1 MEHDKIIIYGGSSL
15 IAKELIKKLSAKYK
29 KFIIFCRK
37 KNYIDQY
44 IKELELHDLSIKIFE
59 TDILNLDKNYSII
72 KDLNHIRGLIWL
84 TGDTGN
90 PEEEFLNNE
99 KCEKTIRVNF
109 LNPVLII
116 NKIVPK
122 IIEDADSFIV
132 VLASVA
138 GLRGRK
144 KNLYYSSSKSG
155 LIAYLS
161 GLRQKLAEKK
171 INVVTVIPGYMKTRP
186 FNLKAPSF
194 LVASPKKASDIICN
208 AIYKKKEIVYINF
221 FWKIIMLVVRLLPE
235 KIFKKL
241 NF

>member
-1 MEHDKIIIYGGSSL
+1 MEHDTIIIYGGSSS
-15 IAKELIKKLSAKYK
+15 IAKELIKKLSLKYK

-44 IKELELHDLSIKIFE
+44 IKEFELHDLDIKIFE

-72 KDLNHIRGLIWL
+72 QNLNRIRGLIWL

-90 PEEEFLNNE
+90 PEEEFLDNE

-122 IIEDADSFIV
+122 IIEDADSFLV

-171 INVVTVIPGYMKTRP
+171 INVITVIPGYMKTRP

-194 LVASPKKASDIICN
+194 LITSPKKASDIICN
-208 AIYKKKEIVYINF
+208 AIYSKKEIVYINF
-221 FWKIIMLVVRLLPE
+221 IWKIIMLVVRLLPE

>member
-1 MEHDKIIIYGGSSL
+1 MEYGAIIIYGGSSL
-15 IAKELIKKLSAKYK
+15 ITKELIKKLSIKHK

-37 KNYIDQY
+37 RSYIDQY
-44 IKELELHDLSIKIFE
+44 INELEVRDLYIKIYE
-59 TDILNLDKNYSII
+59 TDVLNLDTNYSII
-72 KDLNHIRGLIWL
+72 NGLKHIRGLIWL
-84 TGDTGN
+84 VGATGN
-90 PEEEFLNNE
+90 PEEEFIDNIE
-99 KCEKTIRVNF
+99 CEKTIRINF

-122 IIEDADSFIV
+122 IIEDSDSFV
-132 VLASVA
+132 AVLASVA

-155 LIAYLS
+155 LITYLS
-161 GLRQKLAEKK
+161 GLRQKLTKKK
-171 INVVTVIPGYMKTRP
+171 INVITVIPGYMKTRP

-194 LVASPKKASDIICN
+194 LVSSPKKASDIIYN
-208 AIYKKKEIVYINF
+208 AINSKKEIVYISF
-221 FWKIIMLVVRLLPE
+221 IWKIIMLVVRLLPE

>member
-1 MEHDKIIIYGGSSL
+1 MEHDTIIIYGGSSL
-15 IAKELIKKLSAKYK
+15 IAKELIKKLSVKYK

-44 IKELELHDLSIKIFE
+44 IKELELHDLNIKIFE

-72 KDLNHIRGLIWL
+72 NDLKHIRGLIWL
-84 TGDTGN
+84 AGDTGN
-90 PEEEFLNNE
+90 PVEEFLDNE

-122 IIEDADSFIV
+122 IIEDADSFV
-132 VLASVA
+132 AVLASVA

-171 INVVTVIPGYMKTRP
+171 INVITVIPGYMKTRP

-194 LVASPKKASDIICN
+194 LVSSPKKASDIICN
-208 AIYKKKEIVYINF
+208 AIYSKKEIVYINF
-221 FWKIIMLVVRLLPE
+221 FWKIIMLFVRFLPE

>member
-1 MEHDKIIIYGGSSL
+1 MEHDTIIIYGGSSL
-15 IAKELIKKLSAKYK
+15 IAKELIKKLSVKYK

-44 IKELELHDLSIKIFE
+44 IKEFELHDLDIKIFE

-72 KDLNHIRGLIWL
+72 QDLNRIRGLIWL
-84 TGDTGN
+84 AGDTGN
-90 PEEEFLNNE
+90 PEEEFLDNE

-122 IIEDADSFIV
+122 IIEDADSFLV

-171 INVVTVIPGYMKTRP
+171 INVITVIPGYMKTRP

-194 LVASPKKASDIICN
+194 LIASPKKASDIICN
-208 AIYKKKEIVYINF
+208 AIYSKKEIVYINF
-221 FWKIIMLVVRLLPE
+221 IWKIIMLVVRLLPE

>member
-1 MEHDKIIIYGGSSL
+1 MEHDTIIIYGGSSS
-15 IAKELIKKLSAKYK
+15 IAKELIKKLSLKYK

-44 IKELELHDLSIKIFE
+44 IKEFELHDLDIKIFE

-72 KDLNHIRGLIWL
+72 QDLNRIRGLIWL

-90 PEEEFLNNE
+90 PEEEFLDNE

-122 IIEDADSFIV
+122 IIEDADSFLV

-171 INVVTVIPGYMKTRP
+171 INVITVIPGYMKTRP

-208 AIYKKKEIVYINF
+208 AIYSKKEIVYINF
-221 FWKIIMLVVRLLPE
+221 IWKIIMLVVRLLPE

>member
-72 KDLNHIRGLIWL
+72 KDLNHIKGLIWL

-90 PEEEFLNNE
+90 PEEEFLDNE

-208 AIYKKKEIVYINF
+208 AIYSKKEIVYINF

>member
-1 MEHDKIIIYGGSSL
+1 MEHDAIIIYGGSSS
-15 IAKELIKKLSAKYK
+15 IAKELIKKLSLKYK

-44 IKELELHDLSIKIFE
+44 IKEFELHDLDIKIFE

-72 KDLNHIRGLIWL
+72 QNLNRIRGLIWL

-90 PEEEFLNNE
+90 PEEEFLDNE

-122 IIEDADSFIV
+122 IIEDADSFLV

>member
-1 MEHDKIIIYGGSSL
+1 MEHDTIIIYGGSSS
-15 IAKELIKKLSAKYK
+15 IAKELIKKLSLKYK

-44 IKELELHDLSIKIFE
+44 IKEFELHDLDIKIFE

-72 KDLNHIRGLIWL
+72 QNLNRIRGLIWL

-90 PEEEFLNNE
+90 PEEEFLDNE

-122 IIEDADSFIV
+122 IIEDADSFLV

-171 INVVTVIPGYMKTRP
+171 INVITVIPGYMKTRP

-208 AIYKKKEIVYINF
+208 AIYSKKEIVYINF
-221 FWKIIMLVVRLLPE
+221 IWKIIMLVVRLLPE

>member
-1 MEHDKIIIYGGSSL
+1 MEHDTIIIYGGSSL
-15 IAKELIKKLSAKYK
+15 IAKELIKKLSVKYK

-44 IKELELHDLSIKIFE
+44 IKELELHDLDIKIFE

-72 KDLNHIRGLIWL
+72 QDLNRIRGLIWL

-90 PEEEFLNNE
+90 PEEEFLDNK

-122 IIEDADSFIV
+122 IIEDADSFLV

-171 INVVTVIPGYMKTRP
+171 INVITVIPGYMKTRP

-194 LVASPKKASDIICN
+194 LIASPKKASDIICN
-208 AIYKKKEIVYINF
+208 AIYSKKEIVYINF
-221 FWKIIMLVVRLLPE
+221 IWKIIMLVVRLLPE

>member
-1 MEHDKIIIYGGSSL
+1 MEHDTIIIYGGSSL
-15 IAKELIKKLSAKYK
+15 IAKELIKKLSVKYK

-44 IKELELHDLSIKIFE
+44 IKELELHDLDIKIFE

-72 KDLNHIRGLIWL
+72 QDLNRIRGLIWL

-90 PEEEFLNNE
+90 PEEEFIDNE

-122 IIEDADSFIV
+122 IIEDADSFVV

-171 INVVTVIPGYMKTRP
+171 INVVTVIPGYMKTRQ

-194 LVASPKKASDIICN
+194 LIASPKKASDIICN
-208 AIYKKKEIVYINF
+208 AIYSKKEIVYINF
-221 FWKIIMLVVRLLPE
+221 IWKIIMLVVRLLPE

>member
-1 MEHDKIIIYGGSSL
+1 MEHDTIIIYGGSSS
-15 IAKELIKKLSAKYK
+15 IAKELIKKLSLKYK

-44 IKELELHDLSIKIFE
+44 IKEFELHDLDIKIFE

-72 KDLNHIRGLIWL
+72 QDLNRIRGLIWL

-90 PEEEFLNNE
+90 PEEEFLDNE

-122 IIEDADSFIV
+122 IIEDADSFLV

-194 LVASPKKASDIICN
+194 LIASPKKASDIICN
-208 AIYKKKEIVYINF
+208 AIYSKKEIVYINF
-221 FWKIIMLVVRLLPE
+221 IWKIIMLVVRLLPE

>member
-1 MEHDKIIIYGGSSL
+1 MEHDTIIIYGGSSL
-15 IAKELIKKLSAKYK
+15 IAKELIKKLSVKYK

-44 IKELELHDLSIKIFE
+44 IKELELHDLDIKIFE

-72 KDLNHIRGLIWL
+72 QDLNRIRGLIWL

-90 PEEEFLNNE
+90 PEEEFLDNE

-122 IIEDADSFIV
+122 IIENADSFVV
-132 VLASVA
+132 VLASVS

-171 INVVTVIPGYMKTRP
+171 INVITVIPGYMKTRP

-194 LVASPKKASDIICN
+194 LIASPKKASDIICN
-208 AIYKKKEIVYINF
+208 AIYSKKEIVYINF
-221 FWKIIMLVVRLLPE
+221 IWKIIMLVVRLLPE

>member
-1 MEHDKIIIYGGSSL
+1 MEHDTIIIYGGSSL
-15 IAKELIKKLSAKYK
+15 IAKELIKKLSVKYK

-44 IKELELHDLSIKIFE
+44 IKELELHDLDIKIFE

-72 KDLNHIRGLIWL
+72 QDLNYVRGLIWL
-84 TGDTGN
+84 TGATGN
-90 PEEEFLNNE
+90 PEEEFLDNE

-109 LNPVLII
+109 LTPVLII
-116 NKIVPK
+116 NKIIPK
-122 IIEDADSFIV
+122 IIEDPDSFVV

-171 INVVTVIPGYMKTRP
+171 INVVTVIPGYMKTRQ

-194 LVASPKKASDIICN
+194 LITSPKKASDIICN
-208 AIYKKKEIVYINF
+208 AIYSKKEIVYINF
-221 FWKIIMLVVRLLPE
+221 IWKIIMLVVRLLPE

>member
-1 MEHDKIIIYGGSSL
+1 MEHDTIIIYGGSSS
-15 IAKELIKKLSAKYK
+15 IAKELIKKLSVKYK

-44 IKELELHDLSIKIFE
+44 IKEFELHDLDIKIFE

-72 KDLNHIRGLIWL
+72 QDLNRIRGLIWL

-90 PEEEFLNNE
+90 PEEEFLDNE

-109 LNPVLII
+109 LNPILII

-122 IIEDADSFIV
+122 IIEDADSFLV

-171 INVVTVIPGYMKTRP
+171 INVITVIPGYMKTRP

-194 LVASPKKASDIICN
+194 LIASPKKASDIICN
-208 AIYKKKEIVYINF
+208 AIYSKKEIVYINF
-221 FWKIIMLVVRLLPE
+221 IWKIIMLVVRLLPE

>member
-1 MEHDKIIIYGGSSL
+1 MEHDTIIIYGGSSL
-15 IAKELIKKLSAKYK
+15 IAKELIKKLSVKYK

-44 IKELELHDLSIKIFE
+44 IKEFELHDLDIKIFE

-72 KDLNHIRGLIWL
+72 QDLNRIRGLIWL

-90 PEEEFLNNE
+90 PEEEFLDNE

-122 IIEDADSFIV
+122 IIEDADSFLV

-171 INVVTVIPGYMKTRP
+171 INVITVIPGYMKTRP

-194 LVASPKKASDIICN
+194 LIASPKKASDIICN
-208 AIYKKKEIVYINF
+208 AIYSKKEIVYINF
-221 FWKIIMLVVRLLPE
+221 IWKIIMLVVRLLPE

>member
-1 MEHDKIIIYGGSSL
+1 MEHDTIIIYGGSSL
-15 IAKELIKKLSAKYK
+15 IAKELIKKLSVKYK

-44 IKELELHDLSIKIFE
+44 IKEFELHDLDIKIFE

-72 KDLNHIRGLIWL
+72 QNLNRIRGLIWL

-90 PEEEFLNNE
+90 PEEEFLDNE
-99 KCEKTIRVNF
+99 KCGKTIRVNF

-122 IIEDADSFIV
+122 IIEDADSFLV
-132 VLASVA
+132 VLTSVA

-144 KNLYYSSSKSG
+144 KNLYYSRSKSG

-171 INVVTVIPGYMKTRP
+171 INVITVIPGYMKTRP

-208 AIYKKKEIVYINF
+208 AIYSKKEIVYINF
-221 FWKIIMLVVRLLPE
+221 IWKIIMLVVRLLPE

>member
-1 MEHDKIIIYGGSSL
+1 MEHDTIIIYGGSSL
-15 IAKELIKKLSAKYK
+15 IAKELIKKLSLKYK

-44 IKELELHDLSIKIFE
+44 IKEFELHDLDIKIFE

-72 KDLNHIRGLIWL
+72 QNLNRIRGLIWL

-90 PEEEFLNNE
+90 PEEEFLDNE

-122 IIEDADSFIV
+122 IIEDADSFLV

-171 INVVTVIPGYMKTRP
+171 INVITVIPGYMKTRP

-194 LVASPKKASDIICN
+194 LIASPKKASDIICN
-208 AIYKKKEIVYINF
+208 AIYSKKEIVYINF
-221 FWKIIMLVVRLLPE
+221 FWKIIMFCINLIPE
-235 KIFKKL
+235 KIYKKF

>member
-1 MEHDKIIIYGGSSL
+1 MEHDTIIIYGGSSL
-15 IAKELIKKLSAKYK
+15 IAKELIKKLSVKYK

-44 IKELELHDLSIKIFE
+44 IKELELHDLDIKIFE

-72 KDLNHIRGLIWL
+72 QDLNCIRGLIWL

-90 PEEEFLNNE
+90 PEEEFIDNE

-122 IIEDADSFIV
+122 IIEDADSFVV

-171 INVVTVIPGYMKTRP
+171 INVVTVIPGYMKTRQ

-194 LVASPKKASDIICN
+194 LITSPKKASDIICN
-208 AIYKKKEIVYINF
+208 AIYSKKEIVYINF
-221 FWKIIMLVVRLLPE
+221 IWKIIMLVVRLLPE

>member
-1 MEHDKIIIYGGSSL
+1 MEHDTIIIYGGSSS
-15 IAKELIKKLSAKYK
+15 IAKELIKKLSLKYK

-44 IKELELHDLSIKIFE
+44 IKEFELHDLDIKIFE

-72 KDLNHIRGLIWL
+72 QDLNRIRGLIWL

-90 PEEEFLNNE
+90 PEEEFLDNE

-122 IIEDADSFIV
+122 IIEDADSFLV

-171 INVVTVIPGYMKTRP
+171 INVITVIPGYMKTRP

-194 LVASPKKASDIICN
+194 LIASPKKASDIICN
-208 AIYKKKEIVYINF
+208 AIYSKKQIVYINF
-221 FWKIIMLVVRLLPE
+221 IWKIIMLVVRLLPE

>member
-1 MEHDKIIIYGGSSL
+1 MEHDTIIIYGGSSS
-15 IAKELIKKLSAKYK
+15 IAKELIKKLSLKYK

-44 IKELELHDLSIKIFE
+44 IKEFELHDLDIKIFE

-72 KDLNHIRGLIWL
+72 QDLNRIRGLIWL

-90 PEEEFLNNE
+90 PEEEFLDNE

-122 IIEDADSFIV
+122 IIEDADSFLV

-171 INVVTVIPGYMKTRP
+171 INVITVIPGYMKTRP

-194 LVASPKKASDIICN
+194 LIASPKKASDIICN
-208 AIYKKKEIVYINF
+208 AIYSKKEIVYINF
-221 FWKIIMLVVRLLPE
+221 IWKIIMLVVRLLPE

>member
-1 MEHDKIIIYGGSSL
+1 MEQDTIIIYGGSSL
-15 IAKELIKKLSAKYK
+15 IAKELIKKLSVKYK
-29 KFIIFCRK
+29 RFIIFCRK

-44 IKELELHDLSIKIFE
+44 IKELELHDLDIIIFE
-59 TDILNLDKNYSII
+59 TDVLDLDRNYSII
-72 KDLNHIRGLIWL
+72 KDLNSIRGLIWL
-84 TGDTGN
+84 TGVTGD
-90 PEEEFLNNE
+90 PEEEFLDNE
-99 KCEKTIRVNF
+99 KCEKNIRVNF

-116 NKIVPK
+116 NKIIPK
-122 IIEDADSFIV
+122 IIEDADSFV
-132 VLASVA
+132 VILASVA

-171 INVVTVIPGYMKTRP
+171 INVITVIPGYMKTRP

-194 LVASPKKASDIICN
+194 LVTTPKKASDIICN
-208 AIYKKKEIVYINF
+208 AIFSKKEIVYINF
-221 FWKIIMLVVRLLPE
+221 FWKIIMLIVRMIPE
-235 KIFKKL
+235 KIFKKF

>member
-1 MEHDKIIIYGGSSL
+1 MEHDTIIIYGGSSS
-15 IAKELIKKLSAKYK
+15 IAKELIKKLSVKYK

-44 IKELELHDLSIKIFE
+44 IKEFELHDLDIKIFE

-72 KDLNHIRGLIWL
+72 QNLNRIRGLIWL

-90 PEEEFLNNE
+90 PEEEFLDNE

-122 IIEDADSFIV
+122 IIEDADSFVV
-132 VLASVA
+132 VLASVS

-171 INVVTVIPGYMKTRP
+171 INVITVIPGYMKTRP

-194 LVASPKKASDIICN
+194 LIASPKKASDIICN
-208 AIYKKKEIVYINF
+208 AIYSKKEIVYINF
-221 FWKIIMLVVRLLPE
+221 IWKIIMLVVRLLPE

>member
-1 MEHDKIIIYGGSSL
+1 MEHDTIIIYGGSSS
-15 IAKELIKKLSAKYK
+15 IAKELIKKLSVKYK

-44 IKELELHDLSIKIFE
+44 IKELELHDLDIKIFE

-72 KDLNHIRGLIWL
+72 QDLNRIRGLIWL
-84 TGDTGN
+84 AGDTGN
-90 PEEEFLNNE
+90 PEEEFLDNE

-122 IIEDADSFIV
+122 IIEDADSFLV

-171 INVVTVIPGYMKTRP
+171 INVITVIPGYMKTRP

-194 LVASPKKASDIICN
+194 LIASPKKASDIICN
-208 AIYKKKEIVYINF
+208 AIYSKKEIVYINF
-221 FWKIIMLVVRLLPE
+221 IWKIIMLVVRLLPE

>member
-1 MEHDKIIIYGGSSL
+1 MEHDTIIIYGGSSL
-15 IAKELIKKLSAKYK
+15 IAKELIKKLSVKYK

-44 IKELELHDLSIKIFE
+44 IKELELHDLDIKIFE

-72 KDLNHIRGLIWL
+72 QDLNYVRGLIWL
-84 TGDTGN
+84 TGATGN
-90 PEEEFLNNE
+90 PEEEFLDNE

-116 NKIVPK
+116 NKIIPK
-122 IIEDADSFIV
+122 IIEDADSFVV

-171 INVVTVIPGYMKTRP
+171 INVVTVIPGYMKTRQ

-194 LVASPKKASDIICN
+194 LITSPKKASDIICN
-208 AIYKKKEIVYINF
+208 AIYSKKEIVYINF
-221 FWKIIMLVVRLLPE
+221 VWKIIMLVVRLLPE

>member
-1 MEHDKIIIYGGSSL
+1 MEHDTIIIYGGSSS
-15 IAKELIKKLSAKYK
+15 IAKELIKKLSLKYK

-44 IKELELHDLSIKIFE
+44 IKEFELHDLDIKIFE

-72 KDLNHIRGLIWL
+72 QNLNRIRGLIWL

-90 PEEEFLNNE
+90 PEEEFLDNE

-122 IIEDADSFIV
+122 IIEDADSFLV

-171 INVVTVIPGYMKTRP
+171 INVITVIPGYMKTRP

-194 LVASPKKASDIICN
+194 LIASPKKASDIICN
-208 AIYKKKEIVYINF
+208 AIYSKKEIVYINF
-221 FWKIIMLVVRLLPE
+221 IWKIIMLVVRLLPE

>member
-1 MEHDKIIIYGGSSL
+1 MEHDTIIIYGGSSL
-15 IAKELIKKLSAKYK
+15 IAKELIKKLSVKYK

-44 IKELELHDLSIKIFE
+44 IKEFELHDLDIKIFE

-72 KDLNHIRGLIWL
+72 QDLNRIRGLIWL

-90 PEEEFLNNE
+90 PEEEFLDNE

-122 IIEDADSFIV
+122 IIEDADSFLV

-171 INVVTVIPGYMKTRP
+171 INVITVIPGYMKTRP

-208 AIYKKKEIVYINF
+208 AIYSKKEIVYINF
-221 FWKIIMLVVRLLPE
+221 IWKIIMLVVRLLPE

>member
-1 MEHDKIIIYGGSSL
+1 MEHDTIIIYGGSSL
-15 IAKELIKKLSAKYK
+15 IAKELIKKLSVKYK

-122 IIEDADSFIV
+122 IIEDVDSFIV

-144 KNLYYSSSKSG
+144 INLYYSSSKSG